1 MYNQVFLLYISVLSL
16 LLYHARMTL
25 YIIHG
30 LKNRRNIA
38 SVFQSVN
45 FPSDV
50 PHLLFFRKK
59 NKI

>member
-1 MYNQVFLLYISVLSL
+1 
-16 LLYHARMTL
+16 MTL

>member
-1 MYNQVFLLYISVLSL
+1 
-16 LLYHARMTL
+16 MTL
-25 YIIHG
+25 YINHR

-45 FPSDV
+45 FPPDV
-50 PHLLFFRKK
+50 SHLLFFRKK